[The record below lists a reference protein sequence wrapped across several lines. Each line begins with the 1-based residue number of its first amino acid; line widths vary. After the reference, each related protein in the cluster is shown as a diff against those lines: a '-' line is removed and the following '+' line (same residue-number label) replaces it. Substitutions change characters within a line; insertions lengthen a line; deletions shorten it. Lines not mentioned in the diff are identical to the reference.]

1 MVEPAGLV
9 VGVNTNFGVVV
20 TPTTHNKK
28 TAKHMRVSR
37 LHGGSKRPTN
47 TIFAF
52 FKALQ
57 RVCFR
62 IVLKS
67 EIISGDEADLR
78 VFLYFRALGKG
89 VSLCSPQHI

>member
-20 TPTTHNKK
+20 TPTTHNKE

-47 TIFAF
+47 TIFAIF
-52 FKALQ
+52 
-57 RVCFR
+57 
-62 IVLKS
+62 
-67 EIISGDEADLR
+67 
-78 VFLYFRALGKG
+78 
-89 VSLCSPQHI
+89 